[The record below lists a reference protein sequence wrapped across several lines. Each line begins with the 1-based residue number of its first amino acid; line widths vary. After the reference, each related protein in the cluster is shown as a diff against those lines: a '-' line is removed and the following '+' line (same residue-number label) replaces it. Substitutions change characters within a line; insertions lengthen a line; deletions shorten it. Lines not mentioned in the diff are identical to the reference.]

1 MPCVTRPK
9 AVFGFISYPCQL
21 SLEHDGTS
29 IFDFS
34 QTSLSPPV
42 MFILNDGVGLFA
54 KRIEIILN
62 TTPQM
67 LRISTENFGLMQLT
81 AAD

>member
-1 MPCVTRPK
+1 MVRCRVYR
-9 AVFGFISYPCQL
+9 AQWLFLASSVI
-21 SLEHDGTS
+21 
-29 IFDFS
+29 
-34 QTSLSPPV
+34 
-42 MFILNDGVGLFA
+42 FILDDGVGLFA

-67 LRISTENFGLMQLT
+67 LRISAENFGLMQLT